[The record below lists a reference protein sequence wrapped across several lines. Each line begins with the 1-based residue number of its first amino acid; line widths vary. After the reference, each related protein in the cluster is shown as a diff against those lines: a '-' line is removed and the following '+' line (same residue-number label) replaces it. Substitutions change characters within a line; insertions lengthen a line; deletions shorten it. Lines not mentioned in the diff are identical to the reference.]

1 MNSDTTII
9 IGAGASGLMAANQL
23 AMANKKVILL
33 EKKQQMGLK
42 LRITGK
48 GRCNLTNDTDEQT
61 FLSHVSNAD
70 FFLPSFRLFSNRDL
84 MDFFSLR
91 DVELKTE
98 RGGRVYPSSNKS
110 NDIFFALLRDIE
122 HNDNVDIRKNTEV
135 KHLIIDNGR
144 VIGVVANN
152 ERLLADN
159 VIICTG
165 GKTYPT
171 TGSTGDGY
179 RILEKI
185 DHKIV
190 RPIPVLVGLRTQD
203 GYPRELQDEQIKN
216 CQAIISNEKGEVI
229 DKQFGD
235 LYLDEFGVSG
245 PIILSLS
252 RRIARQLD
260 KGETMFVTVDFK
272 PKVDKTKLYEEIIQT
287 FQTRRTENASS
298 ILRKWLPKS
307 LITHALQT
315 CRINGR
321 TMGYKLREEDAK
333 HLLWYLKDRKEEII
347 GDMGWREAVVTMG
360 GVSLNEVNKFTMQ
373 SRKVK
378 NLYITGELLD
388 LDADTGGYNLQIAF
402 STAFMAAQDII
413 KK

>member
-98 RGGRVYPSSNKS
+98 RGGRVYPLSNKS

-216 CQAIISNEKGEVI
+216 CQAIISNAQGEVI

-315 CRINGR
+315 CQINGR

-333 HLLWYLKDRKEEII
+333 HLLWYLKNRKEEIV

-373 SRKVK
+373 SRKVR

-402 STAFMAAQDII
+402 STAVMAAQDII

>member
-98 RGGRVYPSSNKS
+98 RGGRVYPLSNKS

-135 KHLIIDNGR
+135 KHLIIENGR

-152 ERLLADN
+152 ERLLVDN

-216 CQAIISNEKGEVI
+216 CQAIISNAQGEVI

-315 CRINGR
+315 CQINGR

-333 HLLWYLKDRKEEII
+333 HLLWYLKNRKEEII

-373 SRKVK
+373 SRKVR